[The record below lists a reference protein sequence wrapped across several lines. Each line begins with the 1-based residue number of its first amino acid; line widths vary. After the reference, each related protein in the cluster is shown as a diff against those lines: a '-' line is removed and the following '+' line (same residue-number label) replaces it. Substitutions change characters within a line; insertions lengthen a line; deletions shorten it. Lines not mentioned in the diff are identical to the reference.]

1 MGGAEDGAKQ
11 AVGTCK
17 ASVVSLDHTLAIVCL
32 VLNCIPF
39 LSGVG
44 TMISACA
51 GDNFNCNALLFGICQ
66 LLLAVIVVGWIWSI
80 FHGIWLLD
88 AAKR

>member
-1 MGGAEDGAKQ
+1 MAEKATKE

-17 ASVVSLDHTLAIVCL
+17 ASVVSLDHTLAVVCL

-39 LSGVG
+39 TSGVG

-51 GDNFNCNALLFGICQ
+51 GKDFNCTALCFGILQ
-66 LLLAVIVVGWIWSI
+66 FILAVLLVGWIWSI
-80 FHGIWLLD
+80 VHGIWLLD
-88 AAKR
+88 ASKR